1 MLCVC
6 RCVGMDFS
14 PSASQR
20 SPARRDDF
28 DLSDYHPRHPRE
40 CGLPRSYRDDPEEK
54 TLSAWSP
61 TTLRYQC
68 PPQLHDKLEFWYTH
82 KLRTCRICTTK
93 FPVSFLLIL
102 VKRIRSSLEGRRT
115 VFAAHRTFG
124 LNMNEMKEQD
134 EGEAEDSWLVRSSRM
149 TNKRSIAKFLGDLH
163 FLITIGRLR
172 VSDIGTDLAK
182 VESITPFIEIA
193 CGKLAGQSSLII
205 CRQRQR

>member
-6 RCVGMDFS
+6 RCVSTDFS

-82 KLRTCRICTTK
+82 KLRTCQICTTK
-93 FPVSFLLIL
+93 FPVLFLLVL
-102 VKRIRSSLEGRRT
+102 VKRIRSSVEGRRT

-134 EGEAEDSWLVRSSRM
+134 EGEAEDSWLVRSSR
-149 TNKRSIAKFLGDLH
+149 KFFGDLH